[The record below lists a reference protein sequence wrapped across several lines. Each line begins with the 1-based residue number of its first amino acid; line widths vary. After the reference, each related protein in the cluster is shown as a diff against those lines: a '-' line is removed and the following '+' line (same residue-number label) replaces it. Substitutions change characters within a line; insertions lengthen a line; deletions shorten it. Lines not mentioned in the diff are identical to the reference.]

1 MKCRRAQ
8 PDLLVPQERLLNNF
22 TGVESQIL
30 QCPNNHSHF
39 SEREDPISVISIE
52 IKGKANLQEALS
64 YYVQGEQVEWKCEKC
79 GKVVE
84 AALKRL
90 SLKKLPNTLIIHLKR
105 FDFNYE
111 TMLRAKLSNLFE
123 FPLDLDM
130 ESYTTEGISRAEAR
144 KRSSEERNTA
154 EQAEAQDGMLIDF
167 DSYKIRL
174 GILSR
179 LVHPDFGPSNSFND
193 SLDLTRSQDYYQY
206 ELVGVLVHSG
216 TN

>member
-1 MKCRRAQ
+1 M
-8 PDLLVPQERLLNNF
+8 NNF

-30 QCPNNHSHF
+30 QCPNNPAHF

-123 FPLDLDM
+123 FPMDLDM
-130 ESYTTEGISRAEAR
+130 EPYTTEGIAKAEAR
-144 KRSSEERNTA
+144 KRHNEERAGA
-154 EQAEAQDGMLIDF
+154 EQAETQE
-167 DSYKIRL
+167 
-174 GILSR
+174 GIALK
-179 LVHPDFGPSNSFND
+179 
-193 SLDLTRSQDYYQY
+193 
-206 ELVGVLVHSG
+206 
-216 TN
+216 